1 MTTRRVNDKRHCLT
15 RNPVFYHFTNP
26 LSSKKF
32 TSVVLHESESL
43 RFEIFFFLL
52 LFLILSPTRVK
63 REFVPPAKPIDL
75 STITRELVEENR
87 R

>member
-1 MTTRRVNDKRHCLT
+1 MTTRRVNDKRHYLT

-43 RFEIFFFLL
+43 RFEIFFSSSSFSYS
-52 LFLILSPTRVK
+52 FANASQKGIRATCKTDRSIHDYTRIS
-63 REFVPPAKPIDL
+63 RGE
-75 STITRELVEENR
+75 
-87 R
+87 